1 MQVAA
6 GSWILDAMAVAP
18 IRPIARHRADARP
31 AEKPAPKKW
40 TPPDASGRGLLID
53 LVV

>member
-18 IRPIARHRADARP
+18 IRPTARDRTEARP
-31 AEKPAPKKW
+31 ADKPQPKKW
-40 TPPDASGRGLLID
+40 TPPDAQGRGLLID

>member
-18 IRPIARHRADARP
+18 IRPTARDREDARP
-31 AEKPAPKKW
+31 AAKPLPKKW
-40 TPPDASGRGLLID
+40 TPPDANGRGVLID

>member
-18 IRPIARHRADARP
+18 IRPTARHRADARP
-31 AEKPAPKKW
+31 AERSTPKKW
-40 TPPDASGRGLLID
+40 TPPDANGRGLLID
-53 LVV
+53 VVV